1 MIYLFVYVLFIIL
14 ICVLI
19 YCTMA
24 PTVLYNYI
32 FKKITKQGRIEKQ
45 YFTELCLLCI
55 NIF

>member
-19 YCTMA
+19 YNTMS
-24 PTVLYNYI
+24 PTLLYNYI
-32 FKKITKQGRIEKQ
+32 FFSLNRAALKKQ
-45 YFTELCLLCI
+45 YFTELCLPCI